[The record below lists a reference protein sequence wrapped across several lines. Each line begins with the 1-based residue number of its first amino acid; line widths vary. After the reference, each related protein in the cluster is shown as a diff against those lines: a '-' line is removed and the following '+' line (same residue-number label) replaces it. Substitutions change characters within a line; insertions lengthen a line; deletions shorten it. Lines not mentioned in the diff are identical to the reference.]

1 MAEVQYTDMPDVLRQ
16 NIQPEVRSIREYMTP
31 TLNSFKKTNRKIAV
45 GQNGYQ
51 IPLFLTD
58 YGQNSYLSPGSPGN
72 SYSQPI
78 APNTQ
83 SMWVGIS
90 YQAKAMYTD
99 GFFLD
104 DLSSKD
110 ALIKATQ
117 LAELAAEN
125 FFKCQNYYACGVG
138 DGAVAFV
145 TSVAAGVFTG
155 TTAAQVAS
163 GYTKG
168 AHRLVK
174 GVTYDIV
181 DESSF
186 AVVGTITPTANGTN
200 SATVTCTSTGVP
212 NNAGALV
219 VEQGAYN
226 KVPRGLPYLI
236 NNTART
242 FQGLDTTS
250 VAELN
255 SSVVDL
261 NGAALTSAAT
271 NTLKARIQIRTNV
284 ESMKEEGSIIAHTTP
299 GLYRTLAIQGFS
311 ARQYQASEG
320 QNTTSFGYPQA
331 YKEDDN
337 TLWILDADLD
347 EDRVYMRKPGDFFMG
362 EQRPYG
368 PDNRDGLTMRQAPGL
383 NDVGAHAYYSQNLW
397 SYNLGFDG
405 NVTGGNIGSAFIQR
419 AAVTAGLS
427 QVTAI
432 AG

>member
-16 NIQPEVRSIREYMTP
+16 NIQNDVRSVREYMTP
-31 TLNSFKKTNRKIAV
+31 TLNSFKTTEKKIQV

-58 YGQNSYLSPGSPGN
+58 YGQNSYLSPGAAGN
-72 SYSQPI
+72 SYSQPV
-78 APNTQ
+78 APTTQ
-83 SMWVGIS
+83 SMWVGIA

-99 GFFLD
+99 GFMLN
-104 DLSSKD
+104 DLTSKE
-110 ALIKATQ
+110 ALINATQ
-117 LAELAAEN
+117 LRELAVEN
-125 FFKCQNYYACGVG
+125 FMKYQNYYAGGVG
-138 DGAVAFV
+138 NGAVAFV
-145 TSVAAGVFTG
+145 TSVTGGTFTG

-200 SATVTCTSTGVP
+200 SATVTCTSTGLP
-212 NNAGALV
+212 NNSGALV

-226 KVPRGLPYLI
+226 KVPRGLAYLI

-250 VAELN
+250 IAELN

-261 NGAALTSAAT
+261 NGSALTSAAT

-284 ESMKEEGSIIAHTTP
+284 ANIKAEGSVIAQTTP

-362 EQRPYG
+362 EMTPFQPV
-368 PDNRDGLTMRQAPGL
+368 NRDGLTLRQAPGL
-383 NDVGAHAYYSQNLW
+383 NEVGANAWYSQVEWN
-397 SYNLGFDG
+397 YGLGWNGQVSNG
-405 NVTGGNIGSAFIQR
+405 NVGSAFIQR

-427 QVTAI
+427 QVTAV